1 MSRGSYKANK
11 DDLLVDWE
19 IFCPIG
25 PKLAFHVACVIGNI
39 KNLSIEYFISNG
51 MVEIMTDWIGI

>member
-1 MSRGSYKANK
+1 MMSGGSNKAK

-25 PKLAFHVACVIGNI
+25 PKLAFHVACVIGNS
-39 KNLSIEYFISNG
+39 KNLFSFLFECG
-51 MVEIMTDWIGI
+51 MVRTYSISR

>member
-1 MSRGSYKANK
+1 MMSGGSNKAK

-25 PKLAFHVACVIGNI
+25 PKLAFHVACVIGNT
-39 KNLSIEYFISNG
+39 KNLFTVI
-51 MVEIMTDWIGI
+51 W